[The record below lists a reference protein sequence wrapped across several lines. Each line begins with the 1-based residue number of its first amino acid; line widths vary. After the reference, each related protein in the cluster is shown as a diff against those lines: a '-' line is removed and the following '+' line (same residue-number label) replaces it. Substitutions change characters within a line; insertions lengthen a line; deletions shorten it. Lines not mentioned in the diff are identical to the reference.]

1 MDKLHLDQ
9 HISRQFNQDLEDIKG
24 QLLEM
29 GGMVERQLSDAVRAL
44 ETADSRLADHVM
56 VEEEQID
63 QMERDIDENCTTIIA
78 LRQPAATDL
87 RMIMVVAKS
96 IRDLERIGDEA
107 RKIARTAI
115 QLSAD
120 GGSPRG
126 YMEVR
131 HIANGVC
138 TMLNEA
144 LDAFMRFDSQTAIET
159 MAKDEV
165 IDQEYNSALREL
177 ITYMMEDPRSIS
189 RVIKVLWVL
198 RALERVGDHAKNI
211 CEHVVYLVEGKDIR
225 YGHLGDVDSSV

>member
-1 MDKLHLDQ
+1 M
-9 HISRQFNQDLEDIKG
+9 
-24 QLLEM
+24 LEM
-29 GGMVERQLSDAVRAL
+29 GGMVERQLTDAVRAL
-44 ETADSRLADHVM
+44 ESADSRLADHVM
-56 VEEEQID
+56 AEEEQID

-107 RKIARTAI
+107 RKIARMAI

-138 TMLNEA
+138 AMLNES
-144 LDAFMRFDSQTAIET
+144 LDAFMRFDSKAAIET
-159 MAKDEV
+159 MAKDEL

-225 YGHLGDVDSSV
+225 HGHLGDVDTLV